1 MKIARN
7 GNTTKEM
14 EIVAKNEQVDVEFI
28 RKGIE
33 KGRII
38 IPKSNR
44 RELDP
49 PIGIGKGLLV
59 KINANIGSSKTLC
72 NIDEEL
78 EKAKIAV
85 KYGADTVMDL
95 STGITESDV
104 KTIRKHILSE
114 VNVPIGT
121 VPIYQSALRAIENKG
136 AIIHM
141 DEDDMFNVV
150 EEQAKEGVDFFT
162 IHVGVTKGIVDYLVE
177 HPRIMG
183 VVSRGGTFLA
193 SWIIENEMEN
203 PFNRRY
209 DYLLEMAQE
218 YDFTL
223 SLGDGMRPGGI
234 FDSTDYAQ
242 IQELIEISKL
252 VKRAWSANIQ
262 VMVEGPGHIPAH
274 QIEQNVKIQ
283 KSLCNE
289 APFYVLGPLVTDIA
303 PGYDDIVSAIGGT
316 IAGLAGAD
324 YLCYVTPSEHLGLP
338 TRDEVKRGVIASKI
352 AAHAVNIAKYG
363 ERASNWDYKMDIAR
377 KNLDWEGMIQYS
389 IDPELARKVHY
400 RNGKSIDNE
409 VCSMCGEFCAI
420 KLLKDTL
427 ESKKKKKNKGSIHI
441 NLC

>member
-7 GNTTKEM
+7 GKTTKEM
-14 EIVAKNEQVDVEFI
+14 EIVAKNEQVDLEFI
-28 RKGIE
+28 RRGVA

-38 IPKSNR
+38 VPKSNR
-44 RELDP
+44 RELEP

-59 KINANIGSSKTLC
+59 KINANIGSSKTVC
-72 NIDEEL
+72 SIEEEL

-95 STGITESDV
+95 STGVTEADV
-104 KTIRKHILSE
+104 NTIRKQILNE
-114 VNVPIGT
+114 VKVPLGT
-121 VPIYQSALRAIENKG
+121 VPIYQVALRALENKG

-162 IHVGVTKGIVDYLVE
+162 IHVGVTKDIVNYLVD
-177 HPRIMG
+177 HPRTMG
-183 VVSRGGTFLA
+183 VVSRGGTFMA
-193 SWIIENEMEN
+193 SWIIEHEQEN
-203 PFNRRY
+203 PFNKRY
-209 DYLLEMAQE
+209 DYLLEMAKE

-242 IQELIEISKL
+242 IEELLEISKL
-252 VKRAWSANIQ
+252 VKRAWEKDIQ
-262 VMVEGPGHIPAH
+262 VMVEGPGHIPANEVGRN
-274 QIEQNVKIQ
+274 IKIQ
-283 KSLCNE
+283 KSLCDE

-303 PGYDDIVSAIGGT
+303 PGYDEIVSAIGGT
-316 IAGLAGAD
+316 LAGLAGAD

-338 TRDEVKRGVIASKI
+338 NKEEVKRGVIASKI

-363 ERASNWDYKMDIAR
+363 TRASKWDYKMDIAR
-377 KNLDWEGMIQYS
+377 KNLDWQEMINLS
-389 IDPELARKVHY
+389 IDPELAREVHF
-400 RNGKSIDNE
+400 RNGASEVDE

-420 KLLKDTL
+420 KLLKESL
-427 ESKKKKKNKGSIHI
+427 EGKRKKTS
-441 NLC
+441 

>member
-1 MKIARN
+1 MKLAKN
-7 GNTTKEM
+7 GNITPEM
-14 EIVAKNEQVDVEFI
+14 EIVARNEKVDVEFI

-59 KINANIGSSKTLC
+59 KINANIGSSKTVC
-72 NIDEEL
+72 NIEQEL

-85 KYGADTVMDL
+85 KFGADTIMDL
-95 STGITESDV
+95 STGVTESDV
-104 KTIRKHILSE
+104 QTIRKHIIQE
-114 VNVPIGT
+114 VKVPLGT
-121 VPIYQSALRAIENKG
+121 VPIYQSALRGIETKG

-162 IHVGVTKGIVDYLVE
+162 IHVGVTKEIVDYLVQ
-177 HPRIMG
+177 HPRTMG
-183 VVSRGGTFLA
+183 IVSRGGTFLA
-193 SWIIENEMEN
+193 SWILENETEN
-203 PFNRRY
+203 PFNRRF

-252 VKRAWSANIQ
+252 VKKAWNKDVQ

-274 QIEQNVKIQ
+274 EIEHNVKIM

-303 PGYDDIVSAIGGT
+303 PGYDHLVGAIGGVL
-316 IAGLAGAD
+316 AGLAGAD
-324 YLCYVTPSEHLGLP
+324 YLCYVTPSEHLALP
-338 TRDEVKRGVIASKI
+338 NIEEVKQGVIASKI
-352 AAHAVNIAKYG
+352 AAHAVNIARFGKK
-363 ERASNWDYKMDIAR
+363 ASNWDYNMDIAR
-377 KNLDWEGMIQYS
+377 NNLNWEDMMKYS
-389 IDPELARKVHY
+389 IDPEFAKEIHY
-400 RNGKSIDNE
+400 RNGNIDDD

-420 KLLKDTL
+420 KLLKDAL
-427 ESKKKKKNKGSIHI
+427 EKKKQNQK
-441 NLC
+441 

>member
-1 MKIARN
+1 MKTAKN
-7 GNTTKEM
+7 GKTTKEM
-14 EIVAKNEQVDVEFI
+14 EIVARNEQVDVEFI

-33 KGRII
+33 NGRII

-44 RELDP
+44 KELDP

-59 KINANIGSSKTLC
+59 KINANIGSSKTVC
-72 NIDEEL
+72 NIEEEV
-78 EKAKIAV
+78 EKARIAV
-85 KYGADTVMDL
+85 KYGSDTVMDL
-95 STGITESDV
+95 STGVTETDIQ
-104 KTIRKHILSE
+104 TIRKHIIEELK
-114 VNVPIGT
+114 VPIGT
-121 VPIYQSALRAIENKG
+121 VPIYQTALRAIETKG

-162 IHVGVTKGIVDYLVE
+162 IHAGVTKEIVEYLVQ
-177 HPRIMG
+177 HPRTMG

-193 SWIIENEMEN
+193 SWILENEIEN

-209 DYLLEMAQE
+209 DYLLDMAQD

-223 SLGDGMRPGGI
+223 SLGDGLRPGCI
-234 FDSTDYAQ
+234 FDSTDYTQ

-252 VKRAWSANIQ
+252 VKRAWAKNVQ

-283 KSLCNE
+283 KTLCE
-289 APFYVLGPLVTDIA
+289 DAPFYVLGPLVTDIA
-303 PGYDDIVSAIGGT
+303 PGYDEIVSAIGGT
-316 IAGLAGAD
+316 MAGLAGAD

-338 TRDEVKRGVIASKI
+338 TKEEVKRGVIASKI

-363 ERASNWDYKMDIAR
+363 KRASSWDYKMDIAR
-377 KNLDWEGMIQYS
+377 KNLDWEQMIKCS
-389 IDPELARKVHY
+389 IDPDLASELHY
-400 RNGKSIDNE
+400 RNGNSLDKE

-420 KLLKDTL
+420 KLLKEAL
-427 ESKKKKKNKGSIHI
+427 ESKKK
-441 NLC
+441 